1 MSAAIQPETSTAQ
14 WHSLV
19 TDAEA
24 EMGIH
29 LDEDLESYLVFLL
42 MRFTSRPE
50 IVDSILALDYLQGM
64 QSKGQLQQE
73 QMRDVGDICLLH
85 AGFFPKRAEKRL
97 VKISYYVDLG
107 RSAYSHLANQSMATL
122 GSLFGHLAHE
132 FVAIMDTMQA
142 IQQLNP
148 HNALQLSPLEA
159 AELWHDTGSQQAKKT
174 MANFTDGMIIVSDK
188 TESLH

>member
-1 MSAAIQPETSTAQ
+1 MSSAIQPESSTAQ

-19 TDAEA
+19 TDAETKL
-24 EMGIH
+24 GVH

-50 IVDSILALDYLQGM
+50 IASSIVALDYLEGL
-64 QSKGQLQQE
+64 QSRGQLQQE

-107 RSAYSHLANQSMATL
+107 RSAYRHLANQSVSVLAK
-122 GSLFGHLAHE
+122 LFGHLSHE
-132 FVAIMDTMQA
+132 FIAIMDTLQA
-142 IQQLNP
+142 IQQINP
-148 HNALQLSPLEA
+148 QHNFHLSPIEA
-159 AELWHDTGSQQAKKT
+159 VELWQDTGSLQAKKA
-174 MANFTDGMIIVSDK
+174 MTDYTNATIIIRDTTGSA
-188 TESLH
+188 H